1 MKKKIRSFWNS
12 RAKNKLF
19 AGSNT
24 VLPDLLETDY
34 LIKLI
39 KKNKSVL
46 DVGCGNGIFLERLKK
61 KNKLQISF
69 RF

>member
-12 RAKNKLF
+12 RAKKKLL

-24 VLPDLLETDY
+24 VLPDLLETNY

-39 KKNKSVL
+39 KTVSFKGSSFEVTSLRSSKT
-46 DVGCGNGIFLERLKK
+46 LKK
-61 KNKLQISF
+61 P
-69 RF
+69 

>member
-39 KKNKSVL
+39 KKKTKM
-46 DVGCGNGIFLERLKK
+46 F
-61 KNKLQISF
+61 
-69 RF
+69 